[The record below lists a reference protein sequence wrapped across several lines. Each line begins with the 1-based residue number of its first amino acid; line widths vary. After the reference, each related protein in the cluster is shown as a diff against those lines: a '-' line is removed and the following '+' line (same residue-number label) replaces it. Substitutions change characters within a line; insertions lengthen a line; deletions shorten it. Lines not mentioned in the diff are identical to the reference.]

1 MSYQTSSWKHSM
13 KKKLVVFA
21 LLITGFLFS
30 GYTVEA
36 RETLDFATSFYPG
49 EDEIGSIVIYDDYVV
64 RINYKYSA
72 SNVEIEICPAD
83 MCTSLN
89 KQEYTSNETYFD
101 GDYTDFYVADHFE
114 LENNMEYKISVSA
127 AFKPYPAA
135 IQDTSSGF
143 IETDFVY
150 ISENAS
156 SEDDERE
163 EGNKYADE
171 ALSKSEKIAKLF
183 REIIIPLIYLLLLV
197 VLIVKGV
204 LLGIDITKF
213 SDEPEVRK
221 EKIRAFTYFGL
232 AIFLV
237 AILNTVGGFVTG
249 LFG

>member
-1 MSYQTSSWKHSM
+1 MSYRTSSWKHNM
-13 KKKLVVFA
+13 KKKFVVLA
-21 LLITGFLFS
+21 LFILGILFS
-30 GYTVEA
+30 GYVVEA

-49 EDEIGSIVIYDDYVV
+49 EDEIGSIIIYDDYVV

-72 SNVEIEICPAD
+72 SDVEIKVCPAS

-89 KQEYTSNETYFD
+89 TQVYTSNETYFD
-101 GDYTDFYVADHFE
+101 GTYTDFYIADHFE
-114 LENNMEYKISVSA
+114 LENGMEYTISVSSS
-127 AFKPYPAA
+127 FKPYPAA

-156 SEDDERE
+156 SEGDERDDN
-163 EGNKYADE
+163 NKYADE
-171 ALSKSEKIAKLF
+171 ALNKSQKIARLF

-204 LLGIDITKF
+204 ILAIDISKHA
-213 SDEPEVRK
+213 DEPDIRK
-221 EKIRAFTYFGL
+221 EKIRAFTYFGV